1 MLYIFYHNQKL
12 HTMSPK
18 TFEFALTHYQMVS
31 LILINFLKDPDLVRY
46 FIPFLKN
53 ADLEDAQTF
62 HSSMRTSMEERWEKT
77 KKLSKERK
85 FHRVNSGVPITCTL
99 PFDGGMWRN
108 SVRLLRMIP
117 YFRKGILRKPRLQN
131 QHNDILLE
139 VSNSIK
145 AVNLIHDDSVWDEKF
160 RATEIYEIRS
170 QKMIQEC
177 VDDFVIYE
185 DVYNEYDPIPMNE
198 MPYILICTYNSNN
211 DDNPTLHFNPRE
223 EMYIEG
229 IYN

>member
-1 MLYIFYHNQKL
+1 MPPIGY
-12 HTMSPK
+12 
-18 TFEFALTHYQMVS
+18 EFALTHYQMVS
-31 LILINFLKDPDLVRY
+31 LILINFLKDPQLVRY
-46 FIPFLKN
+46 FISFLKN
-53 ADLEDAQTF
+53 ADLEDAKTF
-62 HSSMRTSMEERWEKT
+62 HSSMRTSMKERWEKT

-85 FHRVNSGVPITCTL
+85 FHHVNSGVPITCTL

-117 YFRKGILRKPRLQN
+117 YFRKGILRRPRLQN
-131 QHNDILLE
+131 EEYIEHNDSLLE

-145 AVNLIHDDSVWDEKF
+145 AVNLIHDDSVWGEKF
-160 RATEIYEIRS
+160 RARDIYGIRS

-198 MPYILICTYNSNN
+198 MPYILICTYNLN
-211 DDNPTLHFNPRE
+211 DDAILNFNQKE